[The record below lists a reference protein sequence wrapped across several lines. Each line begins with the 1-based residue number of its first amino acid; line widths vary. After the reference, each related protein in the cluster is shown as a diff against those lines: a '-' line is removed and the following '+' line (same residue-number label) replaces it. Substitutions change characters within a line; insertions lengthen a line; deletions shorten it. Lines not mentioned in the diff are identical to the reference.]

1 MASEGRMG
9 RARRWL
15 ADRFDTRA
23 DGGGSPAGN
32 EPTEGISV
40 STDPRPRVNGPP
52 QSKRRST
59 GRTEPA
65 TATEPTQNT
74 GKSTGRTEPVA
85 ATRSTP
91 PPTRVRHSSGVPW
104 NLRAASE
111 WAWRFLVIAVAVI
124 LALYLLVRLRLIV
137 FPVIVALF
145 ITALLAPA
153 VGRLQDNGMRRG
165 PATAIVF
172 VGSLL
177 LLIGLAVLLGR
188 IFADGVAGITD
199 NVQQAVDDTKEWL
212 AKPPFRLDDR
222 DLHNIGDNIRQS
234 LQQNRSEIFSGAI
247 GTATVVGEVITGL
260 LLTLFTTFF
269 FLYDGQRIWR
279 WITSLF
285 PQRAIPHVMESG
297 RRAWTTLTGYVRG
310 TILIALVD
318 GVCIGLLL
326 LILRVPLAI
335 PLGVFVFFGAFVPLV
350 GATVTGAV
358 AVLVALV
365 TKGPVTA
372 LLVLAG
378 IIGVQQ
384 LEGHVLQP
392 FLLGR
397 FVRVHPLAVVLGITA
412 GAILAGIGGA
422 VIAVPLIA
430 IANTVG
436 KYFVEIARA
445 ATDAANEEEAE
456 SGEAVAGSGP
466 GP

>member
-1 MASEGRMG
+1 MESAAAPQANPPSVYRRAMG
-9 RARRWL
+9 A
-15 ADRFDTRA
+15 
-23 DGGGSPAGN
+23 
-32 EPTEGISV
+32 
-40 STDPRPRVNGPP
+40 
-52 QSKRRST
+52 
-59 GRTEPA
+59 
-65 TATEPTQNT
+65 
-74 GKSTGRTEPVA
+74 
-85 ATRSTP
+85 
-91 PPTRVRHSSGVPW
+91 PPT
-104 NLRAASE
+104 LRAASD
-111 WAWRFLVIAVAVI
+111 WAWRSLVIAVAVI

-145 ITALLAPA
+145 ISALLAPA
-153 VGRLQDNGMRRG
+153 VKRLQDNGMRRG
-165 PATAIVF
+165 TATALVF

-188 IFADGVAGITD
+188 IFANGIGDITD
-199 NVQQAVDDTKEWL
+199 NVQQAVDDTKHWL
-212 AKPPFRLDDR
+212 AGPPFRIDDQ
-222 DLHNIGDNIRQS
+222 DLKNIGNNISES
-234 LQQNRSEIFSGAI
+234 LQKNRNEIFSGAI
-247 GTATVVGEVITGL
+247 GTVTIVGEVITGL
-260 LLTLFTTFF
+260 ILTLFTTFF

-279 WITSLF
+279 WIVSLF
-285 PQRAIPHVMESG
+285 PTQAIPHVAESG

-318 GVCIGLLL
+318 GVCITIVL

-365 TKGPVTA
+365 TKGLVTA

-422 VIAVPLIA
+422 IIAVPLIA
-430 IANTVG
+430 IINTVG
-436 KYFVEIARA
+436 KYFVEVAREASA
-445 ATDAANEEEAE
+445 AEEEEAP
-456 SGEAVAGSGP
+456 GAAVAGTGP
-466 GP
+466 DP

>member
-1 MASEGRMG
+1 
-9 RARRWL
+9 L
-15 ADRFDTRA
+15 A
-23 DGGGSPAGN
+23 
-32 EPTEGISV
+32 I
-40 STDPRPRVNGPP
+40 
-52 QSKRRST
+52 
-59 GRTEPA
+59 
-65 TATEPTQNT
+65 
-74 GKSTGRTEPVA
+74 
-85 ATRSTP
+85 
-91 PPTRVRHSSGVPW
+91 
-104 NLRAASE
+104 
-111 WAWRFLVIAVAVI
+111 I

-145 ITALLAPA
+145 ISALLAPA
-153 VGRLQDNGMRRG
+153 VKRLQDNGMRRG
-165 PATAIVF
+165 GATALVF

-188 IFADGVAGITD
+188 IFANGIGDIAD
-199 NVQQAVDDTKEWL
+199 NVQQAVDDTKKWL
-212 AKPPFRLDDR
+212 AGPPLSVDDQDLR
-222 DLHNIGDNIRQS
+222 DIGANIRQS
-234 LQQNRSEIFSGAI
+234 LQRNRDQIFSGAV
-247 GTATVVGEVITGL
+247 GTVTVVGEVLTGL
-260 LLTLFTTFF
+260 VLTLFTTFF

-279 WITSLF
+279 WIVSLF
-285 PQRAIPHVMESG
+285 PTRAIPHVAESG

-318 GVCIGLLL
+318 GVCITIVL
-326 LILRVPLAI
+326 LILRVPLAV

-365 TKGPVTA
+365 TKGLVTA

-422 VIAVPLIA
+422 IIAVPVIA
-430 IANTVG
+430 IINTVG
-436 KYFVEIARA
+436 KYFVEVARE
-445 ATDAANEEEAE
+445 ATQAEEEE
-456 SGEAVAGSGP
+456 EEEEELSGGAVVGSGP
-466 GP
+466 DP

>member
-1 MASEGRMG
+1 MKSAAGAQASPPSVYRRAMG
-9 RARRWL
+9 A
-15 ADRFDTRA
+15 
-23 DGGGSPAGN
+23 
-32 EPTEGISV
+32 
-40 STDPRPRVNGPP
+40 
-52 QSKRRST
+52 
-59 GRTEPA
+59 
-65 TATEPTQNT
+65 
-74 GKSTGRTEPVA
+74 
-85 ATRSTP
+85 
-91 PPTRVRHSSGVPW
+91 PPT
-104 NLRAASE
+104 LRAASD
-111 WAWRFLVIAVAVI
+111 WAWRSLVIAVAVI

-145 ITALLAPA
+145 ISALLAPA
-153 VGRLQDNGMRRG
+153 VKRLQDRGMRRG
-165 PATAIVF
+165 TATALVF
-172 VGSLL
+172 VCSLL

-188 IFADGVAGITD
+188 IFASGIGDITD
-199 NVQQAVDDTKEWL
+199 NVQQAVDDTKDWL
-212 AKPPFRLDDR
+212 AGPPFRIDDQELR
-222 DLHNIGDNIRQS
+222 NIGNNIRES
-234 LQQNRSEIFSGAI
+234 LQRNRNEIFSGAI
-247 GTATVVGEVITGL
+247 GTATIVGEVITGL

-279 WITSLF
+279 WIVSLF
-285 PQRAIPHVMESG
+285 PTRAIPHVAESG

-318 GVCIGLLL
+318 GVCITIVL

-365 TKGPVTA
+365 TKGLVTA

-422 VIAVPLIA
+422 IIAVPLIA
-430 IANTVG
+430 IINTVG
-436 KYFVEIARA
+436 KYLVEVAREASA
-445 ATDAANEEEAE
+445 AAQEEEEEEEA
-456 SGEAVAGSGP
+456 SGGAVAGTGP
-466 GP
+466 DP

>member
-1 MASEGRMG
+1 MASQGRLG

-15 ADRFDTRA
+15 ADRFDARA
-23 DGGGSPAGN
+23 DGGGPPIRN
-32 EPTEGISV
+32 EPTEGTSV
-40 STDPRPRVNGPP
+40 STEPRPAVNGPR
-52 QSKRRST
+52 QSEGDST
-59 GRTEPA
+59 ERIQA
-65 TATEPTQNT
+65 A
-74 GKSTGRTEPVA
+74 A
-85 ATRSTP
+85 ATRSAP
-91 PPTRVRHSSGVPW
+91 PQVRVRHSTGVPW

-111 WAWRFLVIAVAVI
+111 WAWRFLVIAVAII

-137 FPVIVALF
+137 FPVILALF

-153 VGRLQDNGMRRG
+153 VNRLQANGMRRG
-165 PATAIVF
+165 AATAVVF

-188 IFADGVAGITD
+188 IFANGVGDITD
-199 NVQQAVDDTKEWL
+199 NVQRAVDDTKEWL

-222 DLHNIGDNIRQS
+222 DLHNIGDNISQS
-234 LQQNRSEIFSGAI
+234 LKRNRSEIFSGAI
-247 GTATVVGEVITGL
+247 GTVTIVGEVITGL

-279 WITSLF
+279 WVTSLF
-285 PQRAIPHVMESG
+285 PRRAIPHVMESG

-318 GVCIGLLL
+318 GFCIGLLL

-365 TKGPVTA
+365 TKGVVTA

-412 GAILAGIGGA
+412 GAVLAGIGGA
-422 VIAVPLIA
+422 IIAVPLIA

-436 KYFVEIARA
+436 KYFVEIAREATEA
-445 ATDAANEEEAE
+445 AEEEEEEE
-456 SGEAVAGSGP
+456 SGGAVAGSGP

>member
-1 MASEGRMG
+1 VASQGRLG

-15 ADRFDTRA
+15 ADRFDARA
-23 DGGGSPAGN
+23 DGGGAPVGN
-32 EPTEGISV
+32 EPAEGVSAPTE
-40 STDPRPRVNGPP
+40 PRPRVNGPAPGKGGSTELIQPAAATGPP
-52 QSKRRST
+52 QSTGEST
-59 GRTEPA
+59 GGAKPA
-65 TATEPTQNT
+65 
-74 GKSTGRTEPVA
+74 A
-85 ATRSTP
+85 ATRTTP
-91 PPTRVRHSSGVPW
+91 PAARVRHPAGVPW
-104 NLRAASE
+104 SLRAASE
-111 WAWRFLVIAVAVI
+111 WAWRFLVIALAVI

-153 VGRLQDNGMRRG
+153 VNRLQDNGMRRG
-165 PATAIVF
+165 VATALVF

-188 IFADGVAGITD
+188 IFANGVGDITD

-222 DLHNIGDNIRQS
+222 DLHNIGDNIRES
-234 LQQNRSEIFSGAI
+234 LQQNRSQIFSGAV

-285 PQRAIPHVMESG
+285 PRRAIPHVMESG

-318 GVCIGLLL
+318 GFCIGLLL

-365 TKGPVTA
+365 TKGVVTA

-412 GAILAGIGGA
+412 GAVLAGIGGA
-422 VIAVPLIA
+422 IIAVPLIA

-436 KYFVEIARA
+436 KYFVEIAREATEA
-445 ATDAANEEEAE
+445 AEEEE
-456 SGEAVAGSGP
+456 ETGGTVAGSGP

>member
-1 MASEGRMG
+1 MEPEPLAGSRREGDGKTAETMKSAAVAQAS
-9 RARRWL
+9 
-15 ADRFDTRA
+15 
-23 DGGGSPAGN
+23 
-32 EPTEGISV
+32 
-40 STDPRPRVNGPP
+40 RPPVR
-52 QSKRRST
+52 RRST
-59 GRTEPA
+59 GA
-65 TATEPTQNT
+65 
-74 GKSTGRTEPVA
+74 
-85 ATRSTP
+85 
-91 PPTRVRHSSGVPW
+91 PPT
-104 NLRAASE
+104 LRTASD
-111 WAWRFLVIAVAVI
+111 WAWRSLVIALAVI

-145 ITALLAPA
+145 ISALLAPA
-153 VGRLQDNGMRRG
+153 VKRLQDRGMRRG
-165 PATAIVF
+165 TATAIVF

-188 IFADGVAGITD
+188 IFANGVGDITD
-199 NVQQAVDDTKEWL
+199 NVQRAVDDTKEWL
-212 AKPPFRLDDR
+212 AGAPFRIDDQ

-234 LQQNRSEIFSGAI
+234 LQQNRDQIFSGAI
-247 GTATVVGEVITGL
+247 GTATIVGEVITGL

-279 WITSLF
+279 WIVSLF
-285 PQRAIPHVMESG
+285 PTRAIPHVTESG

-318 GVCIGLLL
+318 SVCITLVL

-350 GATVTGAV
+350 GATLTGAV

-365 TKGPVTA
+365 TKGLVTA

-378 IIGVQQ
+378 IIAVQQ

-412 GAILAGIGGA
+412 GAVLAGIGGA
-422 VIAVPLIA
+422 IIAVPLIA
-430 IANTVG
+430 ITNTVG
-436 KYFVEIARA
+436 KYFVEVARE
-445 ATDAANEEEAE
+445 ATEAEEEEEEEEEDE
-456 SGEAVAGSGP
+456 SSRAVAGP
-466 GP
+466 GPDP